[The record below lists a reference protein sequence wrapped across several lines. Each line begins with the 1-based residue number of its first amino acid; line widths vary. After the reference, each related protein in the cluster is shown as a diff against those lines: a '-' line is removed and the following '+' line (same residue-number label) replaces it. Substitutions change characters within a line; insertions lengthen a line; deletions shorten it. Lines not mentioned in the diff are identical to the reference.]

1 MTLDDNYSINYTPPT
16 AGGRDQSNNN
26 IIIPCTSSLSTPP
39 SSNSNKDDEGIMI
52 TPDPSGIV
60 IKTRLLKENQGHHFG
75 IDNNESSYVPSSLA
89 SIASPDTT
97 TSSTNDGNKSDDVK
111 IFLNIVSHPIID
123 KPVQR
128 SGLDDET
135 GKEVSGWRLPTSM
148 GELRPTFD
156 KGGNTAFAADC
167 VLNPEVVRRMN
178 SDPSHF
184 HFVCDLV
191 IQCASRKFGAT
202 LDRRFKTPRMKY
214 AGYVDELTSLPIMP
228 DTDGGTAQKPMV
240 AKQRVKGR
248 KSAIVEVESS
258 SINESSKKSLAL
270 ISEVSSQES
279 TTQAEFHIELFIV
292 GNGDDSKCMPL
303 LDFLKLV
310 ADQDDLVPQGQP
322 STTLREMIRSP
333 KLKDNK
339 ECTLHESQL
348 LVTPMPIDITNL
360 LQSSSDLSWLEGGCS
375 IIAKCS
381 TGSTSDIDA
390 TPPAVELSAFLLVL
404 STKDVKTECILPFPV
419 DTRQASKSYKLDTGV
434 VEVRVPLLRMN
445 NNNGPDIGTEQWK
458 IQNAFGSGGDKKKS
472 NKEKSAQN
480 VSVSDHQDA
489 NTLNHDDDD
498 SDGFDE
504 SQALAEDAFHAQD
517 ILSTH
522 NLRLQ
527 EEERESRSSSSRQG
541 REGADVSTLGKLVSS
556 CNVKFM

>member
-1 MTLDDNYSINYTPPT
+1 MTSDDNYSINYTPPT
-16 AGGRDQSNNN
+16 AGGGNSSKNNN
-26 IIIPCTSSLSTPP
+26 IIIPGSIGASSLSA
-39 SSNSNKDDEGIMI
+39 SSTSNKDDEGIVI

-60 IKTRLLKENQGHHFG
+60 IKTRLVKENQGHHFG
-75 IDNNESSYVPSSLA
+75 NDSNDSPYVPSSLA
-89 SIASPDTT
+89 SI
-97 TSSTNDGNKSDDVK
+97 TSSDTANEGNKSDDVK

-123 KPVQR
+123 KPAQR
-128 SGLDDET
+128 SSLDDET

-156 KGGNTAFAADC
+156 KGGNAAFAADC
-167 VLNPEVVRRMN
+167 ILNPEVVRRMN
-178 SDPSHF
+178 TDSSHF

-228 DTDGGTAQKPMV
+228 EVDGSTTQKPTV

-248 KSAIVEVESS
+248 KSAIVEEVESS
-258 SINESSKKSLAL
+258 SSAVSDESSKKSLAL
-270 ISEVSSQES
+270 ISEVSSNET
-279 TTQAEFHIELFIV
+279 TTQSEFHIELFIV

-333 KLKDNK
+333 KLKDDNK
-339 ECTLHESQL
+339 DSTLHESQL
-348 LVTPMPIDITNL
+348 LVTPMPVDIMTL
-360 LQSSSDLSWLEGGCS
+360 SQSSSDLSWLEGGCS

-381 TGSTSDIDA
+381 IQQSNSPTHLED

-404 STKDVKTECILPFPV
+404 SAQDVKTECSLPFPV
-419 DTRQASKSYKLDTGV
+419 DTRQASKTYKQETGV
-434 VEVRVPLLRMN
+434 VEVQVPLLQMN
-445 NNNGPDIGTEQWK
+445 ANDGPDIGTKQWE
-458 IQNAFGSGGDKKKS
+458 IRHAFGGRDDKKKVM
-472 NKEKSAQN
+472 KEETSTQDVSTSSYQN
-480 VSVSDHQDA
+480 T
-489 NTLNHDDDD
+489 NDD
-498 SDGFDE
+498 DGFDE
-504 SQALAEDAFHAQD
+504 SQPLAEDVFHAQD

-541 REGADVSTLGKLVSS
+541 REGADVEYIR
-556 CNVKFM
+556 

>member
-1 MTLDDNYSINYTPPT
+1 MTTSDDNYSINYTPPT
-16 AGGRDQSNNN
+16 AGGGDNSIKNN
-26 IIIPCTSSLSTPP
+26 IIIPGSNTQSSSLSAASTA
-39 SSNSNKDDEGIMI
+39 NNDERIVI

-60 IKTRLLKENQGHHFG
+60 IKTRLVKENQGHHFDN
-75 IDNNESSYVPSSLA
+75 DNNESSYVPSSLA
-89 SIASPDTT
+89 SITSTDTT
-97 TSSTNDGNKSDDVK
+97 TSSTNDGNKIDEVK

-123 KPVQR
+123 KPAQR

-156 KGGNTAFAADC
+156 KSGNSAFAADC
-167 VLNPEVVRRMN
+167 ILNPEVVRRMN
-178 SDPSHF
+178 TDSSHF
-184 HFVCDLV
+184 QFVCDLV
-191 IQCASRKFGAT
+191 IQCASRKFGAM

-214 AGYVDELTSLPIMP
+214 AGYIDELTSLPIMP
-228 DTDGGTAQKPMV
+228 EVDGSSSTQKPTV

-248 KSAIVEVESS
+248 KSAIVEEVESS
-258 SINESSKKSLAL
+258 SSAVSDESSKKSLAL
-270 ISEVSSQES
+270 ISEVSSNET

-339 ECTLHESQL
+339 ESTLHESQL
-348 LVTPMPIDITNL
+348 LVTSMPIDITNL

-404 STKDVKTECILPFPV
+404 STKDVKTECILPFPA

-472 NKEKSAQN
+472 NKEKSAQD

-541 REGADVSTLGKLVSS
+541 REGADVEYIR
-556 CNVKFM
+556 

>member
-1 MTLDDNYSINYTPPT
+1 MTSDDNYSINYTPPT
-16 AGGRDQSNNN
+16 AGGGNNSNNNN
-26 IIIPCTSSLSTPP
+26 IIIPCASSLSARP
-39 SSNSNKDDEGIMI
+39 SSNKDEEGIVI

-60 IKTRLLKENQGHHFG
+60 IKTRLVKENQGHHFG
-75 IDNNESSYVPSSLA
+75 NENVNKSYVPSSLA
-89 SIASPDTT
+89 SIASGRGDT
-97 TSSTNDGNKSDDVK
+97 TNDGNKSDDVK

-123 KPVQR
+123 KPAQR

-156 KGGNTAFAADC
+156 KGGNAAFAADC
-167 VLNPEVVRRMN
+167 ILNPEVVRRMN

-184 HFVCDLV
+184 QFVCDLV

-214 AGYVDELTSLPIMP
+214 AGYVDELTCLPIMP
-228 DTDGGTAQKPMV
+228 ETAQKPTI

-248 KSAIVEVESS
+248 KSAIVEEVESPS
-258 SINESSKKSLAL
+258 SAVSDESSKKSLTL
-270 ISEVSSQES
+270 ISEVSSNE
-279 TTQAEFHIELFIV
+279 TPTQAEFHIELFIV
-292 GNGDDSKCMPL
+292 GKGDDSKCMPL

-333 KLKDNK
+333 KLKDNDK
-339 ECTLHESQL
+339 EDSTLHESQL
-348 LVTPMPIDITNL
+348 LVTPMPVDITTL

-381 TGSTSDIDA
+381 IQQSGSATNLVD
-390 TPPAVELSAFLLVL
+390 TPPTVELSAFLLVL
-404 STKDVKTECILPFPV
+404 STKDGKTKCVLPFPV
-419 DTRQASKSYKLDTGV
+419 DTRQSSKTFNNDTGV
-434 VEVRVPLLRMN
+434 MEVQVPLLQMN
-445 NNNGPDIGTEQWK
+445 INDGPDIGTEQWK
-458 IQNAFGSGGDKKKS
+458 IQNAFGGGVNKMKSDKE
-472 NKEKSAQN
+472 EKSAQDM
-480 VSVSDHQDA
+480 SASDHQDA
-489 NTLNHDDDD
+489 NTLNDDDD

-504 SQALAEDAFHAQD
+504 SQPLAEDAFHAQD

-522 NLRLQ
+522 NLQLQ
-527 EEERESRSSSSRQG
+527 EEEREAHISNSRQ
-541 REGADVSTLGKLVSS
+541 
-556 CNVKFM
+556 

>member
-1 MTLDDNYSINYTPPT
+1 MTLDDNYSIDYTPPT
-16 AGGRDQSNNN
+16 AGGGDKSN
-26 IIIPCTSSLSTPP
+26 IIIPGISSGASSLSAP
-39 SSNSNKDDEGIMI
+39 STANNDDEGIVI

-60 IKTRLLKENQGHHFG
+60 IKTRLVKENQGHHFG
-75 IDNNESSYVPSSLA
+75 NDNKESSYVPSSLA

-97 TSSTNDGNKSDDVK
+97 NDGNKKYDVK

-123 KPVQR
+123 KPAQR

-156 KGGNTAFAADC
+156 KGGNAAFAADC
-167 VLNPEVVRRMN
+167 ILNPEVIRRMN
-178 SDPSHF
+178 TDPNHF

-214 AGYVDELTSLPIMP
+214 AGYVDELSSLPIMP
-228 DTDGGTAQKPMV
+228 ETDGGSAQKPTV

-248 KSAIVEVESS
+248 KSAIVEEVESS
-258 SINESSKKSLAL
+258 SSMNESSKKNLAL
-270 ISEVSSQES
+270 ISEVSSNE
-279 TTQAEFHIELFIV
+279 TTVKADFHIELFVV
-292 GNGDDSKCMPL
+292 GNEDDSKCMPL

-310 ADQDDLVPQGQP
+310 ADQDDLVPQDQP
-322 STTLREMIRSP
+322 STTLREMIRYP
-333 KLKDNK
+333 KLKNNDK
-339 ECTLHESQL
+339 DSTLHESQL
-348 LVTPMPIDITNL
+348 LVTPMPVDITTL

-381 TGSTSDIDA
+381 IQQSDSPTHIGA
-390 TPPAVELSAFLLVL
+390 TPPTVELSAFLLVL
-404 STKDVKTECILPFPV
+404 STKDVKTECVLPFPV
-419 DTRQASKSYKLDTGV
+419 DTRQSSKSFKQETGV
-434 VEVRVPLLRMN
+434 VEVRVPLLQMTSN
-445 NNNGPDIGTEQWK
+445 DGPDIGTKQWE
-458 IQNAFGSGGDKKKS
+458 IQNAFGGGGDKKKIG
-472 NKEKSAQN
+472 KEEKSAQD
-480 VSVSDHQDA
+480 VSASDHQDA
-489 NTLNHDDDD
+489 NTLNDDDD

-527 EEERESRSSSSRQG
+527 EEERESRSNSSRQG
-541 REGADVSTLGKLVSS
+541 REDDVEHIR
-556 CNVKFM
+556 

>member
-1 MTLDDNYSINYTPPT
+1 MARSDDNYSINYTPPM
-16 AGGRDQSNNN
+16 AL
-26 IIIPCTSSLSTPP
+26 SSSLAPPLSTP
-39 SSNSNKDDEGIMI
+39 STTNKDDEGIVI

-60 IKTRLLKENQGHHFG
+60 IKTRLVKENQGHHFG
-75 IDNNESSYVPSSLA
+75 NDNVNESYVPSSLA

-97 TSSTNDGNKSDDVK
+97 NSCANDGNKSNDVK

-123 KPVQR
+123 KPAQR

-156 KGGNTAFAADC
+156 KGGNAAFAADC
-167 VLNPEVVRRMN
+167 ILNPEVVRQMN
-178 SDPSHF
+178 TDPSHF

-228 DTDGGTAQKPMV
+228 ETGSTQKPTV

-248 KSAIVEVESS
+248 KSAIVEEVESS
-258 SINESSKKSLAL
+258 SSVVSDESNKKSLAL
-270 ISEVSSQES
+270 ISEVSSTE
-279 TTQAEFHIELFIV
+279 TPTQAEFHIELFIV
-292 GNGDDSKCMPL
+292 GKGDDSKCMPL
-303 LDFLKLV
+303 FDFLKLV
-310 ADQDDLVPQGQP
+310 AHQDDLVPQGQP

-333 KLKDNK
+333 KLKDNDK
-339 ECTLHESQL
+339 ESTLHESQL
-348 LVTPMPIDITNL
+348 LVTPMPIDITTL

-381 TGSTSDIDA
+381 IQQSDLSNLES
-390 TPPAVELSAFLLVL
+390 TPPTVELSAFLLVL

-419 DTRQASKSYKLDTGV
+419 DTRQASKTYNQGTGV
-434 VEVRVPLLRMN
+434 VEVQVPLLQMN
-445 NNNGPDIGTEQWK
+445 VNDGPDIGTQQWE
-458 IQNAFGSGGDKKKS
+458 IQNAFGGGGDKKKS
-472 NKEKSAQN
+472 SKKKSAQD
-480 VSVSDHQDA
+480 VHGSYQDA
-489 NTLNHDDDD
+489 NTLNDDDE
-498 SDGFDE
+498 DGFDE
-504 SQALAEDAFHAQD
+504 SQPLAEDAFHAQD

-527 EEERESRSSSSRQG
+527 EEEREARSNSR
-541 REGADVSTLGKLVSS
+541 REGCDGA
-556 CNVKFM
+556 NVEYVR

>member
-16 AGGRDQSNNN
+16 SASSNNNN
-26 IIIPCTSSLSTPP
+26 IIIPGISGASSLSAPP
-39 SSNSNKDDEGIMI
+39 SSNANKDNEGIVI

-60 IKTRLLKENQGHHFG
+60 IKTRLVNENQGHHFG
-75 IDNNESSYVPSSLA
+75 NDSNESSYVPSSLA
-89 SIASPDTT
+89 SIASPDT
-97 TSSTNDGNKSDDVK
+97 TNDGNKSDDVK

-123 KPVQR
+123 KPAQR
-128 SGLDDET
+128 SGIDDET

-156 KGGNTAFAADC
+156 KGGNAAFAADC
-167 VLNPEVVRRMN
+167 ILNPEVVRQMN

-228 DTDGGTAQKPMV
+228 ETDGVGTQKPTV

-248 KSAIVEVESS
+248 KSAIVEEVESS
-258 SINESSKKSLAL
+258 SSAVSDESSKKSLAL

-279 TTQAEFHIELFIV
+279 TTQADFHIELFVV

-322 STTLREMIRSP
+322 STTLREMIRAP

-339 ECTLHESQL
+339 KCTLHESQL
-348 LVTPMPIDITNL
+348 LVTPMPIDITTL
-360 LQSSSDLSWLEGGCS
+360 LQSSSELPSNGCS

-381 TGSTSDIDA
+381 IQQSGSTTDIDA
-390 TPPAVELSAFLLVL
+390 TPPAVELSAFLLVV
-404 STKDVKTECILPFPV
+404 STKDAKTECILPFPV
-419 DTRQASKSYKLDTGV
+419 DTRQAIKTYNNDTGV
-434 VEVRVPLLRMN
+434 VEVQVPLLQMN
-445 NNNGPDIGTEQWK
+445 TSDGPDIGTEQWR
-458 IQNAFGSGGDKKKS
+458 IQNAFGGGNKKKS
-472 NKEKSAQN
+472 GKETSSTQVSASYQN
-480 VSVSDHQDA
+480 T
-489 NTLNHDDDD
+489 NTLNNDDD

-504 SQALAEDAFHAQD
+504 SQPLAEDAFHAQD

-527 EEERESRSSSSRQG
+527 EEEREARSNSYRQG
-541 REGADVSTLGKLVSS
+541 REGA
-556 CNVKFM
+556 NINYFE

>member
-1 MTLDDNYSINYTPPT
+1 MTSDDNYSINYTPPI
-16 AGGRDQSNNN
+16 AGEGDKSNNNN
-26 IIIPCTSSLSTPP
+26 IIIPGSSGASSSLQQSST
-39 SSNSNKDDEGIMI
+39 SNKDDEGIVI

-60 IKTRLLKENQGHHFG
+60 IKTRLVKENQGHHFG
-75 IDNNESSYVPSSLA
+75 NDNVNESYVPASLA
-89 SIASPDTT
+89 SITSTDTT
-97 TSSTNDGNKSDDVK
+97 TSSTNDGNKIDEVK

-123 KPVQR
+123 KPAQR

-156 KGGNTAFAADC
+156 KGGNAAFAADC
-167 VLNPEVVRRMN
+167 ILNPEVVRRMN
-178 SDPSHF
+178 TDSSHF
-184 HFVCDLV
+184 QFVCDLV

-214 AGYVDELTSLPIMP
+214 AGYIDELTSLPIMP
-228 DTDGGTAQKPMV
+228 EVDGSTTQKPTV

-248 KSAIVEVESS
+248 KSAIIEEVESS
-258 SINESSKKSLAL
+258 SSVSAESSKKSL
-270 ISEVSSQES
+270 ISEVSST

-333 KLKDNK
+333 KLKDDNK
-339 ECTLHESQL
+339 DSTLHESQL
-348 LVTPMPIDITNL
+348 LVTPMPVDIMTL
-360 LQSSSDLSWLEGGCS
+360 SQSSSDLSWLEGGCS

-381 TGSTSDIDA
+381 IQQSNSPTHLED

-404 STKDVKTECILPFPV
+404 SAQDVKTECSLPFPV
-419 DTRQASKSYKLDTGV
+419 DTRQASKTYKQETGV
-434 VEVRVPLLRMN
+434 VEVQVPLLQMN
-445 NNNGPDIGTEQWK
+445 VNDGPDIGTQQWE
-458 IQNAFGSGGDKKKS
+458 IQNAFGGGGDRKKCV
-472 NKEKSAQN
+472 KEETSTQDVSTSSYQN
-480 VSVSDHQDA
+480 T
-489 NTLNHDDDD
+489 NDD
-498 SDGFDE
+498 DGFDE
-504 SQALAEDAFHAQD
+504 SQPLAEDAFHAQD

-541 REGADVSTLGKLVSS
+541 REGADVEYIR
-556 CNVKFM
+556 